1 MITINKLEDKKM
13 RLLTVFNICHKDK
26 ENCDHYINSINSIF
40 NQDLGLKGDKIENK
54 VVISALRN
62 TESCLRRMR
71 ETFRNNIDIVYYGE
85 LWTVNITFNK
95 TIQEVVKRFGNFDG
109 YIYIDS
115 GVALT
120 DPNAIKTMANL
131 LDSGLYSMITIQTDT
146 DNGLSAWL
154 GLDLVR
160 NQDFIMP
167 VGRAC
172 NLHCQLFS
180 SDIFETYGKRI
191 MPDVFAAYCTE
202 SVFSFLNSAIHKR
215 WVIAKDIIVHH
226 SHGLDG
232 GSMYFEKISPKFG
245 TPWNNLL
252 FGRNAFDFMNDPEA
266 IDAGLG
272 YEEIFSVMV
281 HKGDMHENDVHSRAP
296 ERLKAVI
303 LKYLFSNNNELNY
316 DNITHT
322 YNAY

>member
-1 MITINKLEDKKM
+1 MK
-13 RLLTVFNICHKDK
+13 LLTVFNICHKDR
-26 ENCDHYINSINSIF
+26 ENCDHYINSINSIL
-40 NQDLGLKGDKIENK
+40 NQNLEGNKIENK

-62 TESCLRRMR
+62 TDSCLRRMR
-71 ETFRNNIDIVYYGE
+71 ETSRNNIDIVYYGE

-120 DPNAIKTMANL
+120 DPNVIKTMADL
-131 LDSGLYSMITIQTDT
+131 LSGGLYSMITIQTDT
-146 DNGLSAWL
+146 DNGLPGWL
-154 GLDLVR
+154 GFDLIR
-160 NQDFIMP
+160 GQDFIMP

-180 SDIFETYGKRI
+180 NEIFVTYGKRI

-202 SVFSFLNSAIHKR
+202 SVFSFMNSAINKK
-215 WVIAKDIIVHH
+215 WVIAKDIVVHH

-232 GSMYFEKISPKFG
+232 GSMYFDKISSKFG

-252 FGRNAFDFMNDPEA
+252 FGRNAFDFINDPEA
-266 IDAGLG
+266 IDTGLG
-272 YEEIFSVMV
+272 YEEIHGIMI
-281 HKGDMHENDVHSRAP
+281 HKGNMHENDVYSRAP

-316 DNITHT
+316 DNITYT
-322 YNAY
+322 YNAW

>member
-1 MITINKLEDKKM
+1 MITINKLLEDEKM
-13 RLLTVFNICHKDK
+13 KLLTVFNICHKDR
-26 ENCDHYINSINSIF
+26 ENCDHYINSINSIL
-40 NQDLGLKGDKIENK
+40 NQNLEGNKIENK

-62 TESCLRRMR
+62 TDSCLRRMR

-95 TIQEVVKRFGNFDG
+95 TVQEVVKRFGNFDG

-115 GVALT
+115 GVTLT
-120 DPNAIKTMANL
+120 DPNVIKTMADL
-131 LDSGLYSMITIQTDT
+131 LNGGLYSMVTIQTDT
-146 DNGLSAWL
+146 DNGFPGWL
-154 GLDLVR
+154 NFDLVR
-160 NQDFIMP
+160 GQDFIMP

-180 SDIFETYGKRI
+180 NEIFETYGKRI

-202 SVFSFLNSAIHKR
+202 SVFSFMNSAIRKR
-215 WVIAKDIIVHH
+215 WIIAKDIVVHH

-232 GSMYFEKISPKFG
+232 GSMYFDKISSKFG
-245 TPWNNLL
+245 TPWNNFL
-252 FGRNAFDFMNDPEA
+252 FGRNASDFMNDPEA

-272 YEEIFSVMV
+272 YEEIHGIMV
-281 HKGDMHENDVHSRAP
+281 HKGNMHENDVYSRAP

-316 DNITHT
+316 DNITYT
-322 YNAY
+322 YNAW